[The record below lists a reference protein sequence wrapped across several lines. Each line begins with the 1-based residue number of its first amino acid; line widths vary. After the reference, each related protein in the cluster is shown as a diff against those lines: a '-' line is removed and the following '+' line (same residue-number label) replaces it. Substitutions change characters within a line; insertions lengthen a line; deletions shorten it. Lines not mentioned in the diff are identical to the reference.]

1 MGDVGHYVDF
11 PSPPN
16 SMYYVYGD
24 GDQYLSES
32 QSPNNPAVGSRAQ
45 LRPEQASDS
54 SVYRYPSPG
63 HEEGESAEAPE
74 PQKPAAKRK
83 RENRYK
89 NAPPA
94 VLSRRRAQNRAS
106 QRAYRERKDQRIRD
120 LEQMLNEAKQRNDVL
135 SRAYAALH
143 AEYTALKS
151 SQLGDTS
158 YPQQFGAGLLYSGGT
173 PVITPLNAAGGVDGL
188 EGLDVY
194 AYGDMSTPR
203 GYTL

>member
-1 MGDVGHYVDF
+1 MGDLGHYVDF

-24 GDQYLSES
+24 CEQNLSDS
-32 QSPNNPAVGSRAQ
+32 QSPNNSAYETATSTG
-45 LRPEQASDS
+45 DS
-54 SVYRYPSPG
+54 RYPSPG
-63 HEEGESAEAPE
+63 HEGEFAEAPE
-74 PQKPAAKRK
+74 PQKPAPKRK

-120 LEQMLNEAKQRNDVL
+120 LEQMLSEAKQRNDVL
-135 SRAYAALH
+135 SQAYAALH

-158 YPQQFGAGLLYSGGT
+158 YPQQYNGGILYSGNT
-173 PVITPLNAAGGVDGL
+173 PAVAPLSAGGGSGGGSVGGL
-188 EGLDVY
+188 GGLDVY
-194 AYGDMSTPR
+194 AYGDMSTTT